1 MLDDGALVSN
11 SLVQSVQNLSKDILP
26 TDLNVRRKNQV
37 AVGLEIG
44 SRATAQQDTVTYPEA
59 SVTLAEPNKKM
70 HQWSITLKTGLRTQ
84 NAQQLSELK
93 ATSSALDMA
102 ALLLRFWVQPVF
114 LQLYL

>member
-59 SVTLAEPNKKM
+59 SVTLAEPNKKFASVVNNP
-70 HQWSITLKTGLRTQ
+70 QDWFKNSKC
-84 NAQQLSELK
+84 S
-93 ATSSALDMA
+93 A
-102 ALLLRFWVQPVF
+102 AL
-114 LQLYL
+114 